1 MLNFILLLVV
11 GAIIGWADGSLME
24 ARNSLLNIVVG
35 IVGAFLAFLLT
46 PYLGI
51 STINQNA
58 FSLPALMVSLLG
70 ASILLT
76 VLSFFSRRTREAT
89 EDIGEQVT

>member
-1 MLNFILLLVV
+1 MINLIILLAV
-11 GAIIGWADGSLME
+11 GASIGWADGFFME
-24 ARNSLLNIVVG
+24 ARNRLLNIVVG
-35 IVGAFLAFLLT
+35 TVGAFLAFLLT
-46 PYLGI
+46 SYLGMSI
-51 STINQNA
+51 TNQNA

-89 EDIGEQVT
+89 EDIG

>member
-1 MLNFILLLVV
+1 MINLILLLVV
-11 GAIIGWADGSLME
+11 GAIIGWADGFFME
-24 ARNSLLNIVVG
+24 TRNRLLNIVVG

-51 STINQNA
+51 RTINQNA
-58 FSLPALMVSLLG
+58 ISLPALMVSLLG

-76 VLSFFSRRTREAT
+76 VFSFFSRRTRGAT
-89 EDIGEQVT
+89 ERVDK